1 MSIVWDINV
10 ERPEFPQLTTNLEA
24 DLVVVGLGGSGL
36 TALLH
41 AAQRGLNVIGIDAD
55 RIAAGAAGRNGGL
68 LLAGIAD
75 FHHNVRK
82 DFGIERA
89 TALYQHTL
97 DEMDRI
103 EKTTPEAVSRIGAL
117 RIGELYRG
125 EDSEELSDTYAHRD
139 ALIADGFP
147 VEDYEDEQGV
157 GILIPTDGTFHPAKR
172 AVQLAKLAQDAGAQI
187 FTHSPAIKI
196 ESGLVTTTQ
205 GSIKAKY
212 IVVAVDGN
220 LGKAIPELVKEVQ
233 AIRLQMISTA
243 PETSKNLKY
252 GVYARQ
258 GWDYWQQLPD
268 GRIAIGGGRDHA
280 IDQEA
285 TDVAEPTQLMRDY
298 LESKLAKIGVIAPI
312 EHHWAA
318 IVSYT
323 KSGLPIAKQ
332 VHFNVWAVGAYCGTG
347 NVVGALL
354 ARSVVDHCIDEYSQV
369 ISDFTTNLKS
379 DKLTFVL

>member
-1 MSIVWDINV
+1 MGIVWDINV
-10 ERPEFPQLTTNLEA
+10 ERPEFPQLTSAIEA

-41 AAQRGLNVIGIDAD
+41 AAQRGLSVVGIDAD

-82 DFGIERA
+82 ELGIERA

-103 EKTTPEAVSRIGAL
+103 EATTPEAVSRIGAL
-117 RIGELYRG
+117 RIGELKVG
-125 EDSEELSDTYAHRD
+125 EDSEELADTFAHRD

-147 VEDYEDEQGV
+147 VEDYEGDQGV

-172 AVQLAKLAQDAGAQI
+172 AIALAKLAQAAGAKI
-187 FTHSPAIKI
+187 YTHSPAIKI
-196 ESGLVTTTQ
+196 ESGIVTTDQ
-205 GSIKAKY
+205 GSIRAKH
-212 IVVAVDGN
+212 ILVAVDGN
-220 LGKAIPELVKEVQ
+220 LGKALPELADQVQ
-233 AIRLQMISTA
+233 PTRLQMISTA
-243 PETSKNLKY
+243 PDEKLKLKY
-252 GVYARQ
+252 AVYTRQ

-268 GRIAIGGGRDHA
+268 GRIAIGGGRDLA
-280 IDQEA
+280 LAQEA
-285 TDVAEPTQLMRDY
+285 TDVVEPTQTMRDY
-298 LESKLAKIGVIAPI
+298 LVQSLEALGATAPI

-323 KSGLPIAKQ
+323 ESGLPIVKQ
-332 VHFNVWAVGAYCGTG
+332 VQPGVWAVGAYSGTG

-354 ARSVVDHCIDEYSQV
+354 ARSVVDQFIDGQSKV
-369 ISDFTTNLKS
+369 VSDFAS
-379 DKLTFVL
+379 

>member
-1 MSIVWDINV
+1 MGIVWDINV
-10 ERPEFPQLTTNLEA
+10 ERPEFPPLTSNLEA

-41 AAQRGLNVIGIDAD
+41 AAQRGLNVIGIDSD

-82 DFGIERA
+82 DLGVDRA

-103 EKTTPEAVSRIGAL
+103 EATTPDAVSRIGAL
-117 RIGELYRG
+117 RIGELNRG
-125 EDSEELSDTYAHRD
+125 EDSEELIDTYAHRD
-139 ALIADGFP
+139 ALLADGFP
-147 VEDYEDEQGV
+147 VEDYEGEQGI

-172 AVQLAKLAQDAGAQI
+172 AVLLAKLAQAAGAQI

-196 ESGLVTTTQ
+196 ESGLVTTEH
-205 GSIKAKY
+205 GSIKAKH

-220 LGKAIPELVKEVQ
+220 LGKALPEIADQVQ
-233 AIRLQMISTA
+233 PTRLQMISTA
-243 PETSKNLKY
+243 PETKIKMQY
-252 GVYARQ
+252 AVYVRQ

-268 GRIAIGGGRDHA
+268 GRIAIGGGRDLA
-280 IDQEA
+280 LEQEA
-285 TDVAEPTQLMRDY
+285 TDVVEPTQIMRDY
-298 LESKLAKIGVIAPI
+298 LERKLQDLGVTAPV

-323 KSGLPIAKQ
+323 NTGLPMVKEVQ
-332 VHFNVWAVGAYCGTG
+332 PGVWAVGAYCGTG

-354 ARSVVDHCIDEYSQV
+354 ARSAVDNCIDGHSQV
-369 ISDFTTNLKS
+369 ITDFAS
-379 DKLTFVL
+379 

>member
-1 MSIVWDINV
+1 MGIVWDINV
-10 ERPEFPQLTTNLEA
+10 ERPEFPQLTSNLEA

-41 AAQRGLNVIGIDAD
+41 AAQRGLSVIGIDAD

-82 DFGIERA
+82 DFGVERA
-89 TALYQHTL
+89 KALYQHTL

-103 EKTTPEAVSRIGAL
+103 EATTPEAVSRIGAL
-117 RIGELYRG
+117 RIAELNRG
-125 EDSEELSDTYAHRD
+125 DDAEELADTYAHRD
-139 ALIADGFP
+139 ALLADGFP
-147 VEDYEDEQGV
+147 VENYEGEQGV

-172 AVQLAKLAQDAGAQI
+172 AVLLAKLAQAAGAQI

-196 ESGLVTTTQ
+196 ESGLVTTDQ
-205 GSIKAKY
+205 GSIKAKH

-220 LGKAIPELVKEVQ
+220 LGKALPEVSDLVQ
-233 AIRLQMISTA
+233 PTRLQMISTE
-243 PETSKNLKY
+243 PETKIKLKY
-252 GVYARQ
+252 AVYIRQ

-268 GRIAIGGGRDHA
+268 GRIAIGGGRDLA
-280 IDQEA
+280 LGEEA
-285 TDVAEPTQLMRDY
+285 TDVVEPTKVMRDY
-298 LESKLAKIGVIAPI
+298 LERKLHDIGVTAPV

-323 KSGLPIAKQ
+323 DSGLPIVKEVQ
-332 VHFNVWAVGAYCGTG
+332 PGVWAVGAYCGTG

-354 ARSVVDHCIDEYSQV
+354 ARSVVDQCIDGRSQV
-369 ISDFTTNLKS
+369 IADFAS
-379 DKLTFVL
+379 

>member
-1 MSIVWDINV
+1 MGIVWDINV
-10 ERPEFPQLTTNLEA
+10 ECPEFPQLTTNFVA

-41 AAQRGLNVIGIDAD
+41 AAQRGLSVIGIDAD

-82 DFGIERA
+82 ELGVERA

-103 EKTTPEAVSRIGAL
+103 EATTPEAVSRIGAL
-117 RIGELYRG
+117 RIGELRRG
-125 EDSEELSDTYAHRD
+125 EDPTELSDTYEHRD

-147 VEDYEDEQGV
+147 VEDYEGEQGV

-172 AVQLAKLAQDAGAQI
+172 AVLLAKLAQAAGAQI

-196 ESGLVTTTQ
+196 ESGLVTTAQ
-205 GSIKAKY
+205 GSIKAKH
-212 IVVAVDGN
+212 IIVAVDGN
-220 LGKAIPELVKEVQ
+220 LGKVLPEISNQVQ
-233 AIRLQMISTA
+233 PTRLQMISTA
-243 PETSKNLKY
+243 PETKIKMQY
-252 GVYARQ
+252 AVYVRQ
-258 GWDYWQQLPD
+258 GWDYWQQLSD
-268 GRIAIGGGRDHA
+268 GRIAIGGGRDLA
-280 IDQEA
+280 LDQEA
-285 TDVAEPTQLMRDY
+285 TDVVEPTQLMRDY
-298 LESKLAKIGVIAPI
+298 LERKLQDLGVTAPV

-323 KSGLPIAKQ
+323 NTGLPIVNE
-332 VHFNVWAVGAYCGTG
+332 VHPGVWAVGAYCGTG

-354 ARSVVDHCIDEYSQV
+354 ARSAVDHCIDGHSQV
-369 ISDFTTNLKS
+369 ITDFAS
-379 DKLTFVL
+379 

>member
-1 MSIVWDINV
+1 MGIVWDINV
-10 ERPEFPQLTTNLEA
+10 ERPDFPQLTSNLEA

-41 AAQRGLNVIGIDAD
+41 AAQRGLTVIGVDSD

-103 EKTTPEAVSRIGAL
+103 EATTPEAVSRIGAL
-117 RIGELYRG
+117 RIGELRNG
-125 EDSEELSDTYAHRD
+125 EDAEELIDTYAHRD
-139 ALIADGFP
+139 ALVADGFP
-147 VEDYEDEQGV
+147 VEDYHGDQGV
-157 GILIPTDGTFHPAKR
+157 GILIPSDGTFHPAKR
-172 AVQLAKLAQDAGAQI
+172 AVQLAKLATAAGAQI

-196 ESGLVTTTQ
+196 ESGLVTTDQ
-205 GSIKAKY
+205 GSIKAKHV
-212 IVVAVDGN
+212 VVAVDGN
-220 LGKAIPELVKEVQ
+220 LGKALPEISELVQ
-233 AIRLQMISTA
+233 PTRLQMISTE
-243 PETSKNLKY
+243 PETKLNLKY
-252 GVYARQ
+252 AVYVRQ

-268 GRIAIGGGRDHA
+268 GRIAIGGGRDLA
-280 IDQEA
+280 LEQEA
-285 TDVAEPTQLMRDY
+285 TDVVEPTQVIRDY
-298 LESKLAKIGVIAPI
+298 LERKLKSIGVTAPV

-323 KSGLPIAKQ
+323 DSGLPIVKEVQ
-332 VHFNVWAVGAYCGTG
+332 PGVWAVGAYCGTG

-354 ARSVVDHCIDEYSQV
+354 ARSIVDQCIDGHSQV
-369 ISDFTTNLKS
+369 ISDFAS
-379 DKLTFVL
+379 

>member
-1 MSIVWDINV
+1 MGIVWDINV
-10 ERPEFPQLTTNLEA
+10 ERPEFPQLTSAIEA

-41 AAQRGLNVIGIDAD
+41 AAQRGLSVVGIDAD

-82 DFGIERA
+82 ELGIERA

-103 EKTTPEAVSRIGAL
+103 EATTPEAVSRIGAL
-117 RIGELYRG
+117 RIGELKVG
-125 EDSEELSDTYAHRD
+125 EDSEELADTYAHRD

-147 VEDYEDEQGV
+147 VEDYEGDQGV

-172 AVQLAKLAQDAGAQI
+172 AIALAKLAQAAGAKI
-187 FTHSPAIKI
+187 YTHSPAIKI
-196 ESGLVTTTQ
+196 ESGIVTTDQ
-205 GSIKAKY
+205 GSIRAKH
-212 IVVAVDGN
+212 ILVAVDGN
-220 LGKAIPELVKEVQ
+220 LGKALPELADQVQ
-233 AIRLQMISTA
+233 PTRLQMISTA
-243 PETSKNLKY
+243 PEEKLKLKY
-252 GVYARQ
+252 AVYTRQ

-268 GRIAIGGGRDHA
+268 GRIAIGGGRDLA
-280 IDQEA
+280 LAQEA
-285 TDVAEPTQLMRDY
+285 TDVVEPTQTMRDY
-298 LESKLAKIGVIAPI
+298 LVQSLEALGATAPI

-323 KSGLPIAKQ
+323 ESGLPIVKQ
-332 VHFNVWAVGAYCGTG
+332 VQPGVWAVGAYSGTG

-354 ARSVVDHCIDEYSQV
+354 ARSVVDQFIDGQSKV
-369 ISDFTTNLKS
+369 VSDFAS
-379 DKLTFVL
+379 

>member
-1 MSIVWDINV
+1 MGIVWDINV

-41 AAQRGLNVIGIDAD
+41 AAQRGLNVIGIDSD

-82 DFGIERA
+82 DLGVDRA
-89 TALYQHTL
+89 TALYKHTL

-103 EKTTPEAVSRIGAL
+103 EATTPEAVSRIGAL
-117 RIGELYRG
+117 RIGELNPG
-125 EDSEELSDTYAHRD
+125 EDSEELIDTYAHRD
-139 ALIADGFP
+139 ALLADGFP
-147 VEDYEDEQGV
+147 VEDYEGEQGI

-172 AVQLAKLAQDAGAQI
+172 AVLLAKLAQAAGAQI

-196 ESGLVTTTQ
+196 ESGLVTTEH
-205 GSIKAKY
+205 GSIKAKH

-220 LGKAIPELVKEVQ
+220 LGKALPAIADQVQ
-233 AIRLQMISTA
+233 PTRLQMISTA
-243 PETSKNLKY
+243 PETKIKMQY
-252 GVYARQ
+252 AVYVRQ

-268 GRIAIGGGRDHA
+268 GRIAIGGGRDLA
-280 IDQEA
+280 LEQEA
-285 TDVAEPTQLMRDY
+285 TDVVEPTQIMRDY
-298 LESKLAKIGVIAPI
+298 LERKLEDLGVTAPI

-323 KSGLPIAKQ
+323 NTGLPMVKEVQ
-332 VHFNVWAVGAYCGTG
+332 PGVWAVGAYCGTG

-354 ARSVVDHCIDEYSQV
+354 ARSAIDHCLDGHSQV
-369 ISDFTTNLKS
+369 ITDFAS
-379 DKLTFVL
+379 

>member
-1 MSIVWDINV
+1 MGIVWDINV

-41 AAQRGLNVIGIDAD
+41 AAQRGLSVIGIDAD

-82 DFGIERA
+82 DFGVERA

-103 EKTTPEAVSRIGAL
+103 QATTPEAVSRIGAL
-117 RIGELYRG
+117 RIGELHHG
-125 EDSEELSDTYAHRD
+125 EDPTELSDTYAHRD

-147 VEDYEDEQGV
+147 VENYDGEQGV

-172 AVQLAKLAQDAGAQI
+172 AVLLAKLANDAGAQI

-196 ESGLVTTTQ
+196 ESGLVTTGQ
-205 GSIKAKY
+205 GSIKAKH
-212 IVVAVDGN
+212 IIVAVDGN
-220 LGKAIPELVKEVQ
+220 LGKVLTEVSDLVQ
-233 AIRLQMISTA
+233 PTRLQMISTA
-243 PETSKNLKY
+243 PETELKIKY
-252 GVYARQ
+252 AVYIRQ

-268 GRIAIGGGRDHA
+268 GRIAIGGGRDQA
-280 IDQEA
+280 LEQEA
-285 TDVAEPTQLMRDY
+285 TDVLEPTQVMRDY
-298 LESKLAKIGVIAPI
+298 QERLLKTIGVTAPV

-323 KSGLPIAKQ
+323 DSGLPIVKE
-332 VHFNVWAVGAYCGTG
+332 VRPGVWAVGAYCGTG

-354 ARSVVDHCIDEYSQV
+354 ARSAVDQCIDGQSQV
-369 ISDFTTNLKS
+369 IADFAS
-379 DKLTFVL
+379 

>member
-1 MSIVWDINV
+1 MGIVWDINI

-41 AAQRGLNVIGIDAD
+41 AAQRGLNVIGIDSD

-82 DFGIERA
+82 DLGVDRA
-89 TALYQHTL
+89 TALYKHTL

-103 EKTTPEAVSRIGAL
+103 EATTPEAVSRIGAL
-117 RIGELYRG
+117 RIGELNPG
-125 EDSEELSDTYAHRD
+125 EDSEELIDTYAHRD
-139 ALIADGFP
+139 ALLADGFP
-147 VEDYEDEQGV
+147 VEDYEGEQGI

-172 AVQLAKLAQDAGAQI
+172 AVLLAKLAQAAGAQI

-196 ESGLVTTTQ
+196 ESGLVTTEH
-205 GSIKAKY
+205 GSIKAKH

-220 LGKAIPELVKEVQ
+220 LGKALPAIADQVQ
-233 AIRLQMISTA
+233 PTRLQMISTA
-243 PETSKNLKY
+243 PETKIKMQY
-252 GVYARQ
+252 AVYVRQ

-268 GRIAIGGGRDHA
+268 GRIAIGGGRDLA
-280 IDQEA
+280 LEQEA
-285 TDVAEPTQLMRDY
+285 TDVVEPTQIMRDY
-298 LESKLAKIGVIAPI
+298 LERKLEDLGVTAPI

-323 KSGLPIAKQ
+323 NTGLPMVKEVQ
-332 VHFNVWAVGAYCGTG
+332 PGVWAVGAYCGTG

-354 ARSVVDHCIDEYSQV
+354 ARSAIDHCLDGHSQV
-369 ISDFTTNLKS
+369 ITDFAS
-379 DKLTFVL
+379 

>member
-1 MSIVWDINV
+1 MGIVWDINV

-82 DFGIERA
+82 DFGVERA

-103 EKTTPEAVSRIGAL
+103 EATTPEAVSRIGAL
-117 RIGELYRG
+117 RIGELRRG
-125 EDSEELSDTYAHRD
+125 EDPTELGDTYAHRD

-147 VEDYEDEQGV
+147 VEDYEGEQGV

-172 AVQLAKLAQDAGAQI
+172 AVLLANLATKAGAQI

-196 ESGLVTTTQ
+196 ESGLVTTAQ
-205 GSIKAKY
+205 ASIKAKH
-212 IVVAVDGN
+212 IIVAVDGN
-220 LGKAIPELVKEVQ
+220 LGKALPEVSDLVQ
-233 AIRLQMISTA
+233 PTRLQMISTA
-243 PETSKNLKY
+243 PETKLKMKY
-252 GVYARQ
+252 AVYVRQ

-268 GRIAIGGGRDHA
+268 GRIAIGGGRDLA
-280 IDQEA
+280 LEQEA
-285 TDVAEPTQLMRDY
+285 TDVVEPTQIVRDY
-298 LESKLAKIGVIAPI
+298 LERKLQDIGVTAPV

-323 KSGLPIAKQ
+323 DSGLPIVKE
-332 VHFNVWAVGAYCGTG
+332 VRPGVWAVGAYCGTG

-354 ARSVVDHCIDEYSQV
+354 ARSAVDQCIDGRSQV
-369 ISDFTTNLKS
+369 ITDFAS
-379 DKLTFVL
+379 

>member
-1 MSIVWDINV
+1 MGIVWDINV

-41 AAQRGLNVIGIDAD
+41 AAERGLNVIGIDSD

-75 FHHNVRK
+75 FHHNARK
-82 DFGIERA
+82 DLGVERA

-103 EKTTPEAVSRIGAL
+103 EVTTPDAVSRIGAL
-117 RIGELYRG
+117 RIGELRRG
-125 EDSEELSDTYAHRD
+125 EDPPELSDTYAHRD

-147 VEDYEDEQGV
+147 VEDYEGEQGV
-157 GILIPTDGTFHPAKR
+157 GILIPTDGTFHPARR
-172 AVQLAKLAQDAGAQI
+172 AVLLAKLAKTAGAQI
-187 FTHSPAIKI
+187 FTHSPAVKI
-196 ESGLVTTTQ
+196 ESGLVTTAQ
-205 GSIKAKY
+205 GSIKAKH

-220 LGKAIPELVKEVQ
+220 LGKALPEVSDLAQ
-233 AIRLQMISTA
+233 PTRLQMISTA
-243 PETSKNLKY
+243 PETKLKMKY
-252 GVYARQ
+252 AVYVRQ

-268 GRIAIGGGRDHA
+268 GRIAIGGGRDLA
-280 IDQEA
+280 LEQEA
-285 TDVAEPTQLMRDY
+285 TDVVEPTQIMRDY
-298 LESKLAKIGVIAPI
+298 LERKLQELDVTAPV

-323 KSGLPIAKQ
+323 STGLPIVKEVQ
-332 VHFNVWAVGAYCGTG
+332 PGVWAVGAYCGTG

-354 ARSVVDHCIDEYSQV
+354 ARSAVDHCIAGQSQV
-369 ISDFTTNLKS
+369 ITDFAG
-379 DKLTFVL
+379 

>member
-1 MSIVWDINV
+1 MGIVWDINV
-10 ERPEFPQLTTNLEA
+10 ERPEFPPLTSNLEA

-41 AAQRGLNVIGIDAD
+41 AAQRGLNVIGIDSD

-82 DFGIERA
+82 DLGVDRA

-103 EKTTPEAVSRIGAL
+103 EATTPEAVSRIGAL
-117 RIGELYRG
+117 RIGELNRG
-125 EDSEELSDTYAHRD
+125 EDSEELIDTYAHRD
-139 ALIADGFP
+139 ALLADGFP
-147 VEDYEDEQGV
+147 VEDYEGEQGI

-172 AVQLAKLAQDAGAQI
+172 AVLLAKLAQAAGAQI

-196 ESGLVTTTQ
+196 ESGLVTTEH
-205 GSIKAKY
+205 GSIKAKH

-220 LGKAIPELVKEVQ
+220 LGKALPEIADQVQ
-233 AIRLQMISTA
+233 PTRLQMISTA
-243 PETSKNLKY
+243 PETKIKMQY
-252 GVYARQ
+252 AVYVRQ

-268 GRIAIGGGRDHA
+268 GRIAIGGGRDLA
-280 IDQEA
+280 LEQEA
-285 TDVAEPTQLMRDY
+285 TDVVEPTQIMRDY
-298 LESKLAKIGVIAPI
+298 LERKLQDLGVTAPV

-323 KSGLPIAKQ
+323 NTGLPMVKEVQ
-332 VHFNVWAVGAYCGTG
+332 PGVWAVGAYCGTG

-354 ARSVVDHCIDEYSQV
+354 ARSAVDNCIDGHSQV
-369 ISDFTTNLKS
+369 ITDFAS
-379 DKLTFVL
+379 

>member
-1 MSIVWDINV
+1 MGIVWDINV
-10 ERPEFPQLTTNLEA
+10 ERPEFPQLTSNLEA

-89 TALYQHTL
+89 KALYQHTL

-103 EKTTPEAVSRIGAL
+103 QATTPDAVSRIGAL
-117 RIGELYRG
+117 RIGELNRG
-125 EDSEELSDTYAHRD
+125 EDPSELRDTYAHRD
-139 ALIADGFP
+139 ALLADGFP
-147 VEDYEDEQGV
+147 VEDYEGEQGV

-172 AVQLAKLAQDAGAQI
+172 AVLLANLAKEAGAQI

-196 ESGLVTTTQ
+196 EQGLVTTDQ
-205 GSIKAKY
+205 GTIKAKH

-220 LGKAIPELVKEVQ
+220 LGKALPEISNLVQ
-233 AIRLQMISTA
+233 PTRLQMISTA
-243 PETSKNLKY
+243 PETKLNLKY
-252 GVYARQ
+252 AVYIRQ

-268 GRIAIGGGRDHA
+268 GRIAIGGGRDLA
-280 IDQEA
+280 LAQEA
-285 TDVAEPTQLMRDY
+285 TDIVEPTQIMRDY
-298 LESKLAKIGVIAPI
+298 LERKLEAIGVTAPV

-323 KSGLPIAKQ
+323 DSGLPIVKE
-332 VHFNVWAVGAYCGTG
+332 VHPGVWAVGAYCGTG

-354 ARSVVDHCIDEYSQV
+354 ARSVVDQCIDGRSQV
-369 ISDFTTNLKS
+369 ITDFAS
-379 DKLTFVL
+379 

>member
-1 MSIVWDINV
+1 MGIVWDINV
-10 ERPEFPQLTTNLEA
+10 ERPEFPQLTSNLEA

-41 AAQRGLNVIGIDAD
+41 AAQRGLKVIGIDSD

-82 DFGIERA
+82 DLGVDRA
-89 TALYQHTL
+89 TALYKHTL

-103 EKTTPEAVSRIGAL
+103 EATTPEAVSRIGAL
-117 RIGELYRG
+117 RIGELNPG
-125 EDSEELSDTYAHRD
+125 EDPEELIDTYAHRD
-139 ALIADGFP
+139 ALLADGFS
-147 VEDYEDEQGV
+147 VEDYEGEQGI

-172 AVQLAKLAQDAGAQI
+172 AVLLAKLAIKAGAQI

-196 ESGLVTTTQ
+196 ESGLVTTEH
-205 GSIKAKY
+205 GSIKAKH

-220 LGKAIPELVKEVQ
+220 LGKTLPEISDQVQ
-233 AIRLQMISTA
+233 PTRLQMISTA
-243 PETSKNLKY
+243 PETKIKMQY
-252 GVYARQ
+252 AVYVRQ

-268 GRIAIGGGRDHA
+268 GRIAIGGGRDLA
-280 IDQEA
+280 LEQEA
-285 TDVAEPTQLMRDY
+285 TDVVEPTQIMRDY
-298 LESKLAKIGVIAPI
+298 LERKLEDLGVTAPI

-323 KSGLPIAKQ
+323 NTGLPMVKEVQ
-332 VHFNVWAVGAYCGTG
+332 PGVWAVGAYCGTG

-354 ARSVVDHCIDEYSQV
+354 ARSAVDHCIDGHSQV
-369 ISDFTTNLKS
+369 ITDFAS
-379 DKLTFVL
+379 

>member
-1 MSIVWDINV
+1 MGIVWDINV

-41 AAQRGLNVIGIDAD
+41 AAQRGLKVIGIDAD

-103 EKTTPEAVSRIGAL
+103 EETTPDAVSRIGAL
-117 RIGELYRG
+117 RIGEIRHS
-125 EDSEELSDTYAHRD
+125 EDPDELSDTYAHRD

-147 VEDYEDEQGV
+147 VHDYEGEQGV

-172 AVQLAKLAQDAGAQI
+172 AVLLANLAKAAGAQI
-187 FTHSPAIKI
+187 FTNSPAIKI
-196 ESGLVTTTQ
+196 ESGLVTTDQ
-205 GSIKAKY
+205 GSIKAKH

-220 LGKAIPELVKEVQ
+220 LGKALPEVSDLVQ
-233 AIRLQMISTA
+233 PTRLQMISTA
-243 PETSKNLKY
+243 PETKLKMKY
-252 GVYARQ
+252 AVYVRQ

-268 GRIAIGGGRDHA
+268 GRIAIGGGRDLA
-280 IDQEA
+280 LEQEN
-285 TDVAEPTQLMRDY
+285 TDVVEPTQIMRDY
-298 LESKLAKIGVIAPI
+298 LERKLQDLGVTAAV

-323 KSGLPIAKQ
+323 DSGLPIVKEVQ
-332 VHFNVWAVGAYCGTG
+332 PGVWAVGAYCGTG

-354 ARSVVDHCIDEYSQV
+354 ARSAVDHCIDGQSQV
-369 ISDFTTNLKS
+369 ISDFAS
-379 DKLTFVL
+379 

>member
-1 MSIVWDINV
+1 MGIVWDIDV
-10 ERPEFPQLTTNLEA
+10 ERPEFPQLAANLEA

-82 DFGIERA
+82 DLGVDRA
-89 TALYQHTL
+89 KALYQHTI

-103 EKTTPEAVSRIGAL
+103 QATTPDAVSRIGAL
-117 RIGELYRG
+117 RIGELRHG
-125 EDSEELSDTYAHRD
+125 EDSAELSDTYAHRD
-139 ALIADGFP
+139 ALLTDGFP
-147 VEDYEDEQGV
+147 VEDYDGDQGV

-172 AVQLAKLAQDAGAQI
+172 AVQLAKLATATGAQI

-196 ESGLVTTTQ
+196 ESGIVTTDQ
-205 GSIKAKY
+205 GSIRARHI
-212 IVVAVDGN
+212 IVAIDGN
-220 LGKAIPELVKEVQ
+220 LGKVLPELAHQVKPT
-233 AIRLQMISTA
+233 RLQMISTA
-243 PETSKNLKY
+243 PETNLNLKY
-252 GVYARQ
+252 AVYIRQ

-268 GRIAIGGGRDHA
+268 GRIAIGGGRDQA
-280 IDQEA
+280 LEQEA
-285 TDVAEPTQLMRDY
+285 TDVVEPTLIMRDY
-298 LESKLAKIGVIAPI
+298 QERLLKSIGVTAPV

-323 KSGLPIAKQ
+323 DSGLPIMQEVKPG
-332 VHFNVWAVGAYCGTG
+332 VWAVGAYSGTG

-354 ARSVVDHCIDEYSQV
+354 SRAVVDHCLDGQSQV
-369 ISDFTTNLKS
+369 ITDFAS
-379 DKLTFVL
+379 

>member
-1 MSIVWDINV
+1 MGIVWDINV
-10 ERPEFPQLTTNLEA
+10 ERPEFPQLTSAIEA
-24 DLVVVGLGGSGL
+24 DFVVVGLGGSGL

-41 AAQRGLNVIGIDAD
+41 AAQRGLSVVGIDAD

-82 DFGIERA
+82 ELGIERA

-103 EKTTPEAVSRIGAL
+103 EATTPEAVSRIGAL
-117 RIGELYRG
+117 RIGELKVG
-125 EDSEELSDTYAHRD
+125 KDSEELADTYAHRD

-147 VEDYEDEQGV
+147 VEDYEGDQGV

-172 AVQLAKLAQDAGAQI
+172 AIALAKLAQAAGAKI
-187 FTHSPAIKI
+187 YTHSPAIKI
-196 ESGLVTTTQ
+196 ESGIVTTDQ
-205 GSIKAKY
+205 GSIRAKH
-212 IVVAVDGN
+212 ILVAVDGN
-220 LGKAIPELVKEVQ
+220 LGKALPELADQVQ
-233 AIRLQMISTA
+233 PTRLQMISTA
-243 PETSKNLKY
+243 PDEKLKLKY
-252 GVYARQ
+252 AVYTRQ

-268 GRIAIGGGRDHA
+268 GRIAIGGGRDLA
-280 IDQEA
+280 LAQEA
-285 TDVAEPTQLMRDY
+285 TDVVEPTQTMRDY
-298 LESKLAKIGVIAPI
+298 LVQSLEALGATAPI

-323 KSGLPIAKQ
+323 ESGLPIVKQ
-332 VHFNVWAVGAYCGTG
+332 VQPGVWAVGAYSGTG

-354 ARSVVDHCIDEYSQV
+354 ARSVVDQFIDGQSKV
-369 ISDFTTNLKS
+369 VSDFAS
-379 DKLTFVL
+379 

>member
-1 MSIVWDINV
+1 MGIVWDINV
-10 ERPEFPQLTTNLEA
+10 ERPDFPSLNSNLEA

-41 AAQRGLNVIGIDAD
+41 AAERGLTVIGIDAD

-82 DFGIERA
+82 DFGIARA

-103 EKTTPEAVSRIGAL
+103 EATTPEAVSRIGAL
-117 RIGELYRG
+117 RIGELHPG
-125 EDSEELSDTYAHRD
+125 ADTEELSDTYAHRD

-147 VEDYEDEQGV
+147 VENYEGPQGV

-172 AVQLAKLAQDAGAQI
+172 AVALTKLAIDAGAKI
-187 FTHSPAIKI
+187 FTYSPAIKI
-196 ESGLVTTTQ
+196 ESGIVTTEH
-205 GSIKAKY
+205 GSIKAKH
-212 IVVAVDGN
+212 IVVAIDGN
-220 LGKAIPELVKEVQ
+220 LAKALPELSELV
-233 AIRLQMISTA
+233 APTRLQMISTA
-243 PETSKNLKY
+243 PETKLNLEY
-252 GVYARQ
+252 AVYIRQ

-268 GRIAIGGGRDHA
+268 GRIAIGGGRDLA
-280 IDQEA
+280 LEQEA
-285 TDVAEPTQLMRDY
+285 TDVVEPTQVIRDY
-298 LESKLAKIGVIAPI
+298 LEQKLDELGVTAPV

-323 KSGLPIAKQ
+323 DSGLPIIKE
-332 VHFNVWAVGAYCGTG
+332 VKPGVWAVGAYCGTG

-354 ARSVVDHCIDEYSQV
+354 ARSVVDQCIDGQSQV
-369 ISDFTTNLKS
+369 VSDFAS
-379 DKLTFVL
+379 

>member
-1 MSIVWDINV
+1 MGIVWDINL
-10 ERPEFPQLTTNLEA
+10 ERPEFPQLTSNLEA

-41 AAQRGLNVIGIDAD
+41 AAQRGLKVIGIDAD

-75 FHHNVRK
+75 FHHNVRQ
-82 DFGIERA
+82 DFGVERA

-103 EKTTPEAVSRIGAL
+103 EATTPEAVSRIGAL
-117 RIGELYRG
+117 RIGELRRG
-125 EDSEELSDTYAHRD
+125 EDPGELSDTYAHRD

-147 VEDYEDEQGV
+147 VENYQGEQGI

-172 AVQLAKLAQDAGAQI
+172 AVLLAKLAHTAGAQI
-187 FTHSPAIKI
+187 FTHSPAVKI
-196 ESGLVTTTQ
+196 ESGLVTTEQ
-205 GSIKAKY
+205 GSIKAKH

-220 LGKAIPELVKEVQ
+220 LGKALPEISDLVQ
-233 AIRLQMISTA
+233 PTRLQMISTA
-243 PETSKNLKY
+243 PETKIKMQY
-252 GVYARQ
+252 AVYVRQ

-268 GRIAIGGGRDHA
+268 GRIAIGGGRDLA

-285 TDVAEPTQLMRDY
+285 TDVVEPTAVIREY
-298 LESKLAKIGVIAPI
+298 LERKLDAIGVTAPV

-323 KSGLPIAKQ
+323 DSGLPIVKEVQ
-332 VHFNVWAVGAYCGTG
+332 PGVWAVGAYCGTG

-354 ARSVVDHCIDEYSQV
+354 ARSAVDYCIDGQSQV
-369 ISDFTTNLKS
+369 ISDFTS
-379 DKLTFVL
+379 

>member
-1 MSIVWDINV
+1 MGIVWDINV
-10 ERPEFPQLTTNLEA
+10 ERPEFPPLTSNLEA

-41 AAQRGLNVIGIDAD
+41 AAERGLNVIGIDSD

-82 DFGIERA
+82 DLGVDRA

-103 EKTTPEAVSRIGAL
+103 EATTPDAVSRIGAL
-117 RIGELYRG
+117 RIGELRDG
-125 EDSEELSDTYAHRD
+125 EDPEELSDTYAHRD

-147 VEDYEDEQGV
+147 VEDYEGEQGI

-172 AVQLAKLAQDAGAQI
+172 AVALANLATATGAQI

-196 ESGLVTTTQ
+196 ESGLITTER
-205 GSIKAKY
+205 GSIKAKH

-220 LGKAIPELVKEVQ
+220 LGKALPEISDQVQ
-233 AIRLQMISTA
+233 PTRLQMISTA
-243 PETSKNLKY
+243 PETKIKMQY
-252 GVYARQ
+252 AVYVRQ

-268 GRIAIGGGRDHA
+268 GRIAIGGGRDLA
-280 IDQEA
+280 LEQEA
-285 TDVAEPTQLMRDY
+285 TDVVEPTQIMRDY
-298 LESKLAKIGVIAPI
+298 LERKLEDLGVTAPI

-323 KSGLPIAKQ
+323 DSGLPIVKEVQ
-332 VHFNVWAVGAYCGTG
+332 SGVWAVGAYCGTG

-354 ARSVVDHCIDEYSQV
+354 ARSVVDQCIDGQSQV
-369 ISDFTTNLKS
+369 ISDFVS
-379 DKLTFVL
+379 

>member
-1 MSIVWDINV
+1 MGIVWDINV
-10 ERPEFPQLTTNLEA
+10 ESPEFPQLTTNLEA

-41 AAQRGLNVIGIDAD
+41 AAQRGLKVIGIDSD

-75 FHHNVRK
+75 FHHSARK
-82 DFGIERA
+82 DLGVQRA
-89 TALYQHTL
+89 TALYRHTL

-103 EKTTPEAVSRIGAL
+103 EATTPEAVSRIGAL
-117 RIGELYRG
+117 RIGELRRG
-125 EDSEELSDTYAHRD
+125 EDPDELSDTYAHRD

-147 VEDYEDEQGV
+147 VEDYEGEQGV
-157 GILIPTDGTFHPAKR
+157 GILIPTDGTFHPARR
-172 AVQLAKLAQDAGAQI
+172 AVLLAKLAQAAGAQI

-196 ESGLVTTTQ
+196 ASGLVTTVQ
-205 GSIKAKY
+205 GSIKAKH

-220 LGKAIPELVKEVQ
+220 LGKVLPEVSDLVQ
-233 AIRLQMISTA
+233 PTRLQMISTA
-243 PETSKNLKY
+243 PEAKLKMHY
-252 GVYARQ
+252 AVYVRQ

-268 GRIAIGGGRDHA
+268 GRVAIGGGRDLA
-280 IDQEA
+280 LEQEN
-285 TDVAEPTQLMRDY
+285 TDVVEPTQIMRDY
-298 LESKLAKIGVIAPI
+298 LERKLQDIGVTAPV

-323 KSGLPIAKQ
+323 NTGLPIVKEVQ
-332 VHFNVWAVGAYCGTG
+332 PGVWAVGAYCGTG

-354 ARSVVDHCIDEYSQV
+354 ARSVVDQCIDGHSQV
-369 ISDFTTNLKS
+369 ITDFAS
-379 DKLTFVL
+379 

>member
-1 MSIVWDINV
+1 MGIVWDINV

-41 AAQRGLNVIGIDAD
+41 AAQRGLKVIGIDAD

-103 EKTTPEAVSRIGAL
+103 EATTPDAVSRIGAL
-117 RIGELYRG
+117 RIGELRHS
-125 EDSEELSDTYAHRD
+125 EDPDELSDTYAHRD

-147 VEDYEDEQGV
+147 VHDYEGEQGV

-172 AVQLAKLAQDAGAQI
+172 AVLLANLAKAAGAQI

-196 ESGLVTTTQ
+196 ESGLVTTDQ
-205 GSIKAKY
+205 GSIKARH

-220 LGKAIPELVKEVQ
+220 LGKALPEVSDVVQ
-233 AIRLQMISTA
+233 PTRLQMISTA
-243 PETSKNLKY
+243 PETKLKMNY
-252 GVYARQ
+252 AVYVRQ

-268 GRIAIGGGRDHA
+268 GRIAIGGGRDLA
-280 IDQEA
+280 LEQEN
-285 TDVAEPTQLMRDY
+285 TDVVEPTQIMRDY
-298 LESKLAKIGVIAPI
+298 LERKLQDLGVTAAV

-323 KSGLPIAKQ
+323 DSGLPIVKEVQ
-332 VHFNVWAVGAYCGTG
+332 PGVWAVGAYCGTG

-354 ARSVVDHCIDEYSQV
+354 ARSAVDHCIDGQSQV
-369 ISDFTTNLKS
+369 IADFAS
-379 DKLTFVL
+379 

>member
-1 MSIVWDINV
+1 MGIVWDINV
-10 ERPEFPQLTTNLEA
+10 ERPEFPQLTSDLEA

-41 AAQRGLNVIGIDAD
+41 AAQRGLNVIGIDSD

-82 DFGIERA
+82 DLGIQRA

-103 EKTTPEAVSRIGAL
+103 EATTPEAVSRIGAL
-117 RIGELYRG
+117 RIGELNRG
-125 EDSEELSDTYAHRD
+125 EDAEELIDTYAHRD
-139 ALIADGFP
+139 ALLADGFP
-147 VEDYEDEQGV
+147 VKDYEGEQGI

-172 AVQLAKLAQDAGAQI
+172 AVLLAKLAQAAGAQI

-196 ESGLVTTTQ
+196 ESGRVTTEH
-205 GSIKAKY
+205 GSIKAKH
-212 IVVAVDGN
+212 IAVAVDGN
-220 LGKAIPELVKEVQ
+220 LGKVLPEIADQVQ
-233 AIRLQMISTA
+233 PTRLQMISTA
-243 PETSKNLKY
+243 PETKIKMQY
-252 GVYARQ
+252 AVYVRQ

-268 GRIAIGGGRDHA
+268 GRIAIGGGRDLA
-280 IDQEA
+280 LEQEA
-285 TDVAEPTQLMRDY
+285 TDVVEPTQIMRDY
-298 LESKLAKIGVIAPI
+298 LELKLKDLGVTAPI

-323 KSGLPIAKQ
+323 NTGLPMVKEVQ
-332 VHFNVWAVGAYCGTG
+332 PGVWAVGAYCGTG

-354 ARSVVDHCIDEYSQV
+354 ARSAVDHCIDGHSQV
-369 ISDFTTNLKS
+369 ITDFAS
-379 DKLTFVL
+379 

>member
-1 MSIVWDINV
+1 MGIVWDINV

-41 AAQRGLNVIGIDAD
+41 AAQRGLNVIGIDSD

-82 DFGIERA
+82 DLGVDRA
-89 TALYQHTL
+89 TALYKHTL

-103 EKTTPEAVSRIGAL
+103 EATTPEAVSRIGAL
-117 RIGELYRG
+117 RIGELNPG
-125 EDSEELSDTYAHRD
+125 EDSEELIDTYAHRD
-139 ALIADGFP
+139 ALLADGFP
-147 VEDYEDEQGV
+147 VEEYEGEQGI

-172 AVQLAKLAQDAGAQI
+172 AVLLAKLAQAAGAQI

-196 ESGLVTTTQ
+196 ESGLVTTEH
-205 GSIKAKY
+205 GSIKAKH

-220 LGKAIPELVKEVQ
+220 LGKALPAIADQVQ
-233 AIRLQMISTA
+233 PTRLQMISTA
-243 PETSKNLKY
+243 PETKIKMQY
-252 GVYARQ
+252 AVYVRQ

-268 GRIAIGGGRDHA
+268 GRIAIGGGRDLA
-280 IDQEA
+280 LEQEA
-285 TDVAEPTQLMRDY
+285 TDVVEPTQIMRDY
-298 LESKLAKIGVIAPI
+298 LERKLEDLGVTAPI

-323 KSGLPIAKQ
+323 NTGLPMVKEVQ
-332 VHFNVWAVGAYCGTG
+332 PGVWAVGAYCGTG

-354 ARSVVDHCIDEYSQV
+354 ARSAIDHCLDGHSQV
-369 ISDFTTNLKS
+369 ITDFAS
-379 DKLTFVL
+379 

>member
-1 MSIVWDINV
+1 MGIVWDINV
-10 ERPEFPQLTTNLEA
+10 ERPEFPQLTSNLEA

-41 AAQRGLNVIGIDAD
+41 AAQRGLTVIGIDAD

-75 FHHNVRK
+75 FHHNVRSEL
-82 DFGIERA
+82 GIARA

-103 EKTTPEAVSRIGAL
+103 EATTPDAVSRIGAL
-117 RIGELYRG
+117 RIGELISG
-125 EDSEELSDTYAHRD
+125 EDPDELADTYAHRD
-139 ALIADGFP
+139 ALSADGFP
-147 VEDYEDEQGV
+147 VENYDGEQGI

-172 AVQLAKLAQDAGAQI
+172 AVQLAKLAQAAGAQI
-187 FTHSPAIKI
+187 FTYSPAVKI
-196 ESGLVTTTQ
+196 ESGLVTTDQ
-205 GSIKAKY
+205 GSIRAKF

-220 LGKAIPELVKEVQ
+220 LGKALPEIADQVQ
-233 AIRLQMISTA
+233 PTRLQMISTA
-243 PETSKNLKY
+243 PEVNLKLKY
-252 GVYARQ
+252 AVYTRQ

-268 GRIAIGGGRDHA
+268 GRIAIGGGRDLA
-280 IDQEA
+280 LEQEA
-285 TDVAEPTQLMRDY
+285 TDVIEPTQVMRDY
-298 LESKLAKIGVIAPI
+298 LEQQLKAIGVTAPV

-323 KSGLPIAKQ
+323 KSGLPMVKQ
-332 VHFNVWAVGAYCGTG
+332 VQPDVWAVGAYCGTG

-354 ARSVVDHCIDEYSQV
+354 ARSVVDQCIDGQSQV
-369 ISDFTTNLKS
+369 VSDFAS
-379 DKLTFVL
+379 

>member
-1 MSIVWDINV
+1 MGIVWDINV
-10 ERPEFPQLTTNLEA
+10 ERPEFPQLTSDLEA

-41 AAQRGLNVIGIDAD
+41 AAQRGLNVIGIDSD

-82 DFGIERA
+82 DLGVQRA
-89 TALYQHTL
+89 TSLYQHTL

-103 EKTTPEAVSRIGAL
+103 EATTPEAVSRIGAL
-117 RIGELYRG
+117 RIGESNPG
-125 EDSEELSDTYAHRD
+125 EDAEELIDTYAHRD
-139 ALIADGFP
+139 ALLADGFP
-147 VEDYEDEQGV
+147 VEDYEGEQGI

-172 AVQLAKLAQDAGAQI
+172 AVLLAKLAQAAGAQI

-196 ESGLVTTTQ
+196 ESGLVITEH
-205 GSIKAKY
+205 GSIKAKH

-220 LGKAIPELVKEVQ
+220 LGKALPEIADQVQ
-233 AIRLQMISTA
+233 PTRLQMISTA
-243 PETSKNLKY
+243 PETKLKMKY
-252 GVYARQ
+252 AVYVRQ

-268 GRIAIGGGRDHA
+268 GRIAIGGGRDLA
-280 IDQEA
+280 LEQEA
-285 TDVAEPTQLMRDY
+285 TDVVEPTQIMRDY
-298 LESKLAKIGVIAPI
+298 LERKLEDLGVTAPI

-323 KSGLPIAKQ
+323 NTGLPMVKEVQ
-332 VHFNVWAVGAYCGTG
+332 PGVWAVGAYCGTG

-354 ARSVVDHCIDEYSQV
+354 ARSAVDHCIDGHSQV
-369 ISDFTTNLKS
+369 ITDFAS
-379 DKLTFVL
+379 